1 LIHQLCVKGLSVL
14 RILFVAVWA
23 TSTLGF
29 ALDVPPERFT
39 MSVDVD
45 GADLEGM
52 PLAYSSQ
59 RVYLLGRDGR
69 LWEFPPNEAT
79 KFRKTSP
86 SFSSYSAAEMRAQLE
101 RELGGRLEVTGTGHY
116 LVAHPPGTSAK
127 WSKRFEDLY
136 RSCVRY
142 FGLRSLRVHE
152 PPFPLVAIVWPSFQ
166 DYQHY
171 AASQGTEVGPGV
183 LGFYSPTSN
192 RVTLYDQTALWG
204 ANGAWN
210 ENEATII
217 HEATH
222 QMAFNI
228 GVHNRFAATPLWIA
242 EGLGTMFEARGVWNS
257 SDYPRQADRINRPRL
272 AQFRQW
278 QRLGRQP
285 GSFVNLVS
293 SDRLFQSNPAAAY
306 SEAWAWVFFL
316 TENYPRQFGQYVQR
330 TAALPNFEDYSL
342 ARRLADFTAVF
353 GEDFRKLDAY
363 FLQFMNGLQ

>member
-1 LIHQLCVKGLSVL
+1 ML
-14 RILFVAVWA
+14 RLNLRVAVWFLA
-23 TSTLGF
+23 AIWAVSAGSLALG
-29 ALDVPPERFT
+29 VPPERYT

-45 GADLEGM
+45 GANLEGM

-69 LWEFPPNEAT
+69 LWDFPPNEAT

-86 SFSSYSAAEMRAQLE
+86 SFTSFPAAEMRAQLQ
-101 RELGGRLEVTGTGHY
+101 RELGGRMEVTGTGHY
-116 LVAHPPGTSAK
+116 LVAHPPGKGAL
-127 WSKRFEDLY
+127 WSNRFEDLY

-171 AASQGTEVGPGV
+171 AASQGSQVSPGV
-183 LGFYSPTSN
+183 LGFYSPISN
-192 RVTLYDQTALWG
+192 RVTLYDQSAILG
-204 ANGAWN
+204 PRGAWS

-228 GVHNRFAATPLWIA
+228 GVHNRFGATPLWVA
-242 EGLGTMFEARGVWNS
+242 EGLGTMFEAQGVWNS
-257 SDYPRQADRINRPRL
+257 SDYPRQADRVNRPRL

-278 QRLGRQP
+278 QKLGRQP
-285 GSFVNLVS
+285 GSFVNLVG
-293 SDRLFQSNPAAAY
+293 SDRLFETNPGAAY

-316 TENYPRQFGQYVQR
+316 TENYPRQFAEYVQR
-330 TAALPNFEDYSL
+330 TAQLPNFEDYPL
-342 ARRLADFTAVF
+342 ARRMADFTAVF
-353 GEDFRKLDAY
+353 GDDFRRLDAH